1 MTRLMNTSRK
11 TIGVQNGSLIML
23 TLGRTRTV
31 ISIFCS
37 MGGLHANGR
46 RIRMKVF
53 IYSKRESKPFAVL
66 TNVHS
71 VEEHKEKICFIID
84 DATILEV
91 DKKHYKSTAYQN

>member
-1 MTRLMNTSRK
+1 
-11 TIGVQNGSLIML
+11 
-23 TLGRTRTV
+23 
-31 ISIFCS
+31 
-37 MGGLHANGR
+37 
-46 RIRMKVF
+46 MKVF